1 MRNHPCPSPSKNPPG
16 LRKRNEMPAEENT
29 IPGKADHAPE
39 TELEHLPKR
48 IRFFAV
54 FGGMGLGRGQPWG
67 MTPEKL
73 FHELSGLG
81 LKWEVVESRFRTGKP
96 DGLFG
101 GPRDTAAV
109 GIGLLSAS
117 HRAGLFC
124 YDPPHR
130 NAYLAASSC
139 VPAPLP
145 AHLPAASRQGPAMR
159 PCGCGKCFSRR
170 WTRLRAYP
178 NNPAVCRS
186 ADYQSAVGRSVIG
199 KRAD

>member
-1 MRNHPCPSPSKNPPG
+1 MARGPNRMRNHPCPSPSKNPPG

-48 IRFFAV
+48 IGFFAV
-54 FGGMGLGRGQPWG
+54 FGGMGLGHGQPWG

-96 DGLFG
+96 DGLF
-101 GPRDTAAV
+101 
-109 GIGLLSAS
+109 
-117 HRAGLFC
+117 C
-124 YDPPHR
+124 YDRPHR
-130 NAYLAASSC
+130 NAHLAPSSC